1 MLVDDVTVHLRAGKG
16 GNGAAAFQ
24 KVKLMQGP
32 TGPDG
37 GHGGSIFVEGVSDVN
52 ALMTFASR
60 REIAAEDGKNG
71 RGQFIDGRRGEDLV
85 LKVPRGTLITNVQT
99 GSTREVTGLGERL
112 LLAGGGKGGRGN
124 FKFRSSTNT
133 SPMEFEVGTPGDE
146 ADFRFELLLIA
157 DVGLV
162 GLPNAG
168 KSSLLNAVTNAKS
181 KVANYPFT
189 TLEPHLGDF
198 YGTIIAD
205 IPGLIE
211 GAAQGKGLGDKF
223 LKHIERT
230 RTLFHLI
237 AAESEDVLRDY
248 RTIRDELAHY
258 SAGEPGVPVEML
270 TGKVEHV
277 FLTKSDMVTPE
288 ELAEKLANLKKA
300 GISATP
306 MSVLDDASLEEVKK
320 ILRTVAA
327 GVAPSVTE

>member
-1 MLVDDVTVHLRAGKG
+1 VTNL
-16 GNGAAAFQ
+16 
-24 KVKLMQGP
+24 
-32 TGPDG
+32 
-37 GHGGSIFVEGVSDVN
+37 
-52 ALMTFASR
+52 
-60 REIAAEDGKNG
+60 
-71 RGQFIDGRRGEDLV
+71 
-85 LKVPRGTLITNVQT
+85 QT
-99 GSTREVTGLGERL
+99 GSVREVNELGERV

-133 SPMEFEVGTPGDE
+133 SPMEYEEGTPGDE

-237 AAESEDVLRDY
+237 SAESDDVLRDY
-248 RTIRDELAHY
+248 TTIRAELEAY
-258 SAGEPGVPVEML
+258 SPLML
-270 TGKVEHV
+270 EKDEHV
-277 FLTKSDMVTPE
+277 FLTKSDMVSPE
-288 ELAEKLANLKKA
+288 ELKEKLAKLKKA
-300 GISATP
+300 KISAIAI
-306 MSVLDDASLEEVKK
+306 SVLDDASMDALKK
-320 ILRTVAA
+320 VLTGLARRAEADVSL
-327 GVAPSVTE
+327 GGES